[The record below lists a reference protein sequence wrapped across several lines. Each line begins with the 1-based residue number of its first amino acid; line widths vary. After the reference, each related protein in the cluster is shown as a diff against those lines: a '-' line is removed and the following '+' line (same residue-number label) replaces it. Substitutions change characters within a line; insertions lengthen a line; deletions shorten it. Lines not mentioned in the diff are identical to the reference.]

1 MALDIGTFRVNVDT
15 EVNGFWHEVSGA
27 KLCIARVGNPV
38 YKRLVRERLADH
50 IRKRLT
56 EEQIDQILGTILG
69 ECILIG
75 WENLQEN
82 GKELPYSK
90 GDAVRLMT
98 SQEYHDFRDIVV
110 FLAEKEEFYRA
121 DYVER
126 TKKKSQSG
134 SDGDAPSPT
143 KQ

>member
-1 MALDIGTFRVNVDT
+1 MAFDIGSFRVDVDT

-27 KLCIARVGNPV
+27 KLCIARVGNPT
-38 YKRLVRERLADH
+38 YKRLVRERLAPH
-50 IRKRLT
+50 IRKRLS
-56 EEQIDQILGTILG
+56 EDQIDQILGTILG

-90 GDAVRLMT
+90 RDAVRLMT

-110 FLAEKEEFYRA
+110 YLSEQEEFYRA
-121 DYVER
+121 DYVEAI
-126 TKKKSQSG
+126 KKKSQSG
-134 SDGDAPSPT
+134 SVGEVQSPT